1 MSLLEPAMKNY
12 IVPLIAALLA
22 ATAAAQESAAPEQSL
37 SLWYRQPATKW
48 EEALPIGNG
57 RLGAMVFG
65 GAPEERIQFN
75 ESTLWTGAPHEY
87 QHDGAVKALPNM
99 RSLLQE
105 MRQLER
111 EAFKLDPDNKTPEAR
126 DKTKEARAKQ
136 KEAEDL
142 AMKEFM
148 SEPLHQKAYQPFGDL
163 RLAFAGHEQTGDYRR
178 DLNLD
183 NGIATVRYKVG
194 GVTFTREAFA
204 SHPDQV
210 IVIRIAADKPGSVS
224 FMARLTSEHKST
236 TTHGVGKDTLALAG
250 HIEDGGMKF
259 EARLRAV
266 ADGGKVT
273 ATDDHLAVEN
283 ADAVTLWLAGA
294 TGFKNY
300 RDMSANPAA
309 RCAAM
314 MERAGKRKFD
324 AMRQAAVADHQR
336 LFRRVA
342 LDLGRSD
349 AAKNP
354 TDQRIREFATGND
367 PGLAVLMFQYGRY
380 LAIAGSRPGGQPTNL
395 QGIWNDRLRPPWDS
409 KFTCNIN
416 TEMNY
421 WPVEIA
427 NLGECAGPLFDAIDE
442 LVQSGRKTA
451 QAHYGARGWV
461 LHHNFDLWRG
471 TAPINASNHGIW
483 VVGGAWLCQHLWEH
497 YLFTGDRKFLAKRAY
512 PAMKGAAEFF
522 ANFLV
527 KDPLTGWLISGPS
540 NSPEQGGLVMGPTMD
555 HQIIRSLFAN
565 TAEAARALGRDR
577 EFAAKLDAMR
587 AQIAP
592 NQVGRFN
599 QLQEWLEDKDDPKN
613 QHRHVSHL
621 WGAYPGWDITWQEPK
636 FFNAARQSLIY
647 RGDAATGWSMGWKVN
662 LWARFLDGDH
672 AYLILRNLLQPVGAK
687 KGQGGMFP
695 NLFDAHPPFQI
706 DGNFGACAG
715 IAEML
720 LQSHVRLAA
729 DGREAGDIPLLHLLP
744 ALPGAWPAGSVQGLR
759 ARGGLEVDIAWKE
772 GKLAAATVRSITGT
786 ACKVRYGEK
795 IVDLKLKPGQSRSL
809 DASLQ

>member
-1 MSLLEPAMKNY
+1 MKMT
-12 IVPLIAALLA
+12 IVSFAIVALA
-22 ATAAAQESAAPEQSL
+22 VTATAQEGSPQEEPP

-75 ESTLWTGAPHEY
+75 ESTLWTGEPHEY
-87 QHDGAVKALPNM
+87 QHAGAVKALPKM
-99 RSLLQE
+99 RELLQE
-105 MRQLER
+105 MRRLER
-111 EAFKLDPDNKTPEAR
+111 EAFKLDPDGKAKEAR
-126 DKTKEARAKQ
+126 EKLTEARAKQ

-148 SEPLHQKAYQPFGDL
+148 SEPLRQTAYQPFGDL
-163 RLAFAGHEQTGDYRR
+163 RLAFAGHEKISDYRR

-183 NGIATVRYKVG
+183 NAIATTRYKIG
-194 GVTFTREAFA
+194 DVTFTREAFV
-204 SHPDQV
+204 SRPDQA
-210 IVIRIAADKPGSVS
+210 IVVRIAASKPGSVS
-224 FMARLTSEHKST
+224 FVARLTSEHKSAT
-236 TTHGVGKDTLALAG
+236 TRAVGKDALALAG
-250 HIEDGGMKF
+250 HVEDGGMKF

-273 ATDDHLAVEN
+273 VSDDQLAVEN
-283 ADAVTLWLAGA
+283 ANAVTLLLVGA
-294 TGFKNY
+294 TGVKNY
-300 RDMSANPAA
+300 RDMSADPAA
-309 RCAAM
+309 RC
-314 MERAGKRKFD
+314 ERFIKSLAGNTFD
-324 AMRQAAVADHQR
+324 SMRDANVADHTR

-342 LDLGRSD
+342 LDLGRTD
-349 AAKNP
+349 VAKNP
-354 TDQRIREFATGND
+354 TDQRIAEFATGND
-367 PGLAVLMFQYGRY
+367 PGLAALMFQYGRY
-380 LAIAGSRPGGQPTNL
+380 LTITGSRPGGQPTNL
-395 QGIWNDRLRPPWDS
+395 QGIWNDRLHPSWDS

-442 LVQSGRKTA
+442 LAQSGRKTA
-451 QAHYGARGWV
+451 QAHYGAHGWV

-497 YLFTGDRKFLAKRAY
+497 YLFTGDKKFLAKRAY
-512 PAMKGAAEFF
+512 PAMKGTAEFF
-522 ANFLV
+522 VDFLV

-577 EFAAKLDAMR
+577 EFAAKLDEMR
-587 AQIAP
+587 VQIAP
-592 NQVGRFN
+592 NQIGRFN

-613 QHRHVSHL
+613 QHRHSSHL

-636 FFNAARQSLIY
+636 LFNAARQSLIY
-647 RGDAATGWSMGWKVN
+647 RGNAGSGWSMCWKVN

-672 AYLILRNLLQPVGAK
+672 AYLVLRNLLQPIGAK
-687 KGQGGMFP
+687 KGQGGMYP

-720 LQSHVRLAA
+720 LQSHMRQAA
-729 DGREAGDIPLLHLLP
+729 SGKGEGEVQLLHLLP
-744 ALPGAWPAGSVQGLR
+744 ALPSAWPCGSVKGLR
-759 ARGGLEVDIAWKE
+759 ARGGFEVDIAWKD
-772 GKLAAATVRSITGT
+772 GKLAAATIRSITGT

-795 IVDLKLKPGQSRSL
+795 VVDLKLKPGQSHQF